1 MSSGFSVTSS
11 PSSPTAFVGDVLVIG
26 AFADAIDADSFAVS
40 DATLK
45 EISSSMTAGVLEE
58 IIVEEEFKAEPGS
71 SVRARGTAGTAKTVC
86 IVGMGKASD
95 ATPAAFRKLG
105 EAAAAEAKKGKP
117 VSVGVAVANAA
128 TPPSAKEA
136 DAITTGLSLGA
147 FSDERFKDPK
157 KRKPFTVEKIELLG
171 LEGGEQTDAAIDVAE
186 KIAAGANLTRE
197 LVNAP
202 PNMAAPRHLA
212 ETAADIAAKTD
223 RMTLKVLEKDECE
236 KWGECGMGLYL
247 GVAQASDEP
256 PKFIH
261 LKYTNP
267 KAGPDAKKIGIVGKG
282 VTFDA
287 GGLNI
292 KAGPGSMIELMKFDM
307 GGAGATLGAADA
319 IARICPENPSI
330 AEVHFFVAACE
341 NMISGNAMHPGD
353 ILTAANGTTVEVNNT
368 DAEGRLTL
376 ADALLYAQA
385 EGCTEIVDVAT
396 LTGAQIIAL
405 GDTVAA
411 MYAGRDDMAASL
423 EAASKECGEKFWRMP
438 LEQSYFEQLKS
449 SCADMK
455 NTGTRAGGSITAA
468 LFLEKF
474 IEDKEKVSWAH
485 LDIAGPVW
493 DGKSNSA
500 TGFAAGTLARWV
512 LNK

>member
-1 MSSGFSVTSS
+1 MGVIPKGHNKGLDGRFGWICGLPRPLSLVLSVSLHNTPPASDRSPMMSRAAVMRSLFSTPRHLLRIPSVRSASSASATSTPSAVTSSGFSVTSS

-95 ATPAAFRKLG
+95 ATPAAFRKFG

-267 KAGPDAKKIGIVGKG
+267 KAGADAKKIGIVGKG

-307 GGAGATLGAADA
+307 GGAGATLGAAA
-319 IARICPENPSI
+319 
-330 AEVHFFVAACE
+330 
-341 NMISGNAMHPGD
+341 PGRRGAFCSRGMREHD
-353 ILTAANGTTVEVNNT
+353 LGKCYAPGRHSHRGEWHDRGGEQHGRRGTT
-368 DAEGRLTL
+368 DARRR
-376 ADALLYAQA
+376 AL
-385 EGCTEIVDVAT
+385 V
-396 LTGAQIIAL
+396 
-405 GDTVAA
+405 
-411 MYAGRDDMAASL
+411 
-423 EAASKECGEKFWRMP
+423 
-438 LEQSYFEQLKS
+438 
-449 SCADMK
+449 
-455 NTGTRAGGSITAA
+455 RAGGGVHG
-468 LFLEKF
+468 
-474 IEDKEKVSWAH
+474 DC
-485 LDIAGPVW
+485 
-493 DGKSNSA
+493 
-500 TGFAAGTLARWV
+500 
-512 LNK
+512 